1 MVAPLV
7 AAGLKYGAGKLL
19 ESQGLPSG
27 LVNPKGFVIGQI
39 KSGIDNALGVR
50 PGTTNMI
57 TDPKGALIDAGK
69 SYLKDKA
76 KEAFLQNSAPAAP
89 AGGGSP
95 AEMGEEES
103 EEDISA
109 SAFRRGGKVKSKS
122 SYKSISK
129 VSSASRRGD
138 GIAQRG
144 KTKGRMR

>member
-7 AAGLKYGAGKLL
+7 AAGIKYGVGKLL

-27 LVNPKGFVIGQI
+27 LVNPKGYVLGQL
-39 KSGIDNALGVR
+39 KSGVDSALGVT

-57 TDPKGALIDAGK
+57 TNPKGALIDAGK
-69 SYLKDKA
+69 SYLKNKVQ
-76 KEAFLQNSAPAAP
+76 EASNTGAANAAGP
-89 AGGGSP
+89 AGPSGSDDI
-95 AEMGEEES
+95 E

-109 SAFRRGGKVKSKS
+109 SAFKRGGKVKSKS
-122 SYKSISK
+122 SYQSTSK
-129 VSSASRRGD
+129 MSTASRRGD